1 MVCNFALLKIK
12 KLITMQKALI
22 KFMALSFT
30 GFLVACGGGGESHSV
45 VESGTYEGTI
55 KQVKP
60 EENEI
65 YVKHKDKELE
75 LYFTDSTQ
83 LMQNGKS
90 VPFDKLKADQKVSV
104 KVEKVGKRLNPL
116 KVKITE

>member
-1 MVCNFALLKIK
+1 MACNFALLKCK
-12 KLITMQKALI
+12 KPITMQKALI
-22 KFMALSFT
+22 HLMVSNSTLT
-30 GFLVACGGGGESHSV
+30 GTCGGGGESHSV
-45 VESGTYEGTI
+45 VESGTYKGAI

-83 LMQNGKS
+83 LVQNGKS
-90 VPFDKLKADQKVSV
+90 VPLNNLKADQKVSV

-116 KVKITE
+116 KVEIME

>member
-1 MVCNFALLKIK
+1 MK
-12 KLITMQKALI
+12 KALI
-22 KFMALSFT
+22 NFMALSCT
-30 GFLVACGGGGESHSV
+30 GFLVACSGGGESHNV

-55 KQVKP
+55 KQVEP
-60 EENEI
+60 DENEI
-65 YVKHKDKELE
+65 YFKHKDKELE

-104 KVEKVGKRLNPL
+104 KVEKLGKRLNPL
-116 KVKITE
+116 KVKIME

>member
-1 MVCNFALLKIK
+1 MRLSMVCNFALLKIK

-30 GFLVACGGGGESHSV
+30 GFLVACGG
-45 VESGTYEGTI
+45 SGTYKGAI

>member
-1 MVCNFALLKIK
+1 MMK
-12 KLITMQKALI
+12 KALI
-22 KFMALSFT
+22 NLMAVSFT
-30 GFLVACGGGGESHSV
+30 GFMVACGGGGESHNV
-45 VESGTYEGTI
+45 VESGTYEGTV

-60 EENEI
+60 DENEI

-83 LMQNGKS
+83 LMRNGES
-90 VPFDKLKADQKVSV
+90 VAFDKLKKDQQVSV

-116 KVKITE
+116 QVKIME

>member
-1 MVCNFALLKIK
+1 MK
-12 KLITMQKALI
+12 KALI
-22 KFMALSFT
+22 NFMAVSFT

-45 VESGTYEGTI
+45 VESGTYKGTI

-116 KVKITE
+116 KVKIME

>member
-1 MVCNFALLKIK
+1 MK
-12 KLITMQKALI
+12 KALFY
-22 KFMALSFT
+22 FMVVGFISFLA
-30 GFLVACGGGGESHSV
+30 GCGGGSESNNI

-55 KQVKP
+55 KKVKP
-60 EENEI
+60 DENEI

-90 VPFDKLKADQKVSV
+90 VPFDKLKADQNVSV

-116 KVKITE
+116 KVKIIE